1 MNDLDR
7 RIDTASRGAVRQR
20 NYRRIRDRALVRLR
34 KKYPDDYA
42 LLFEQERQR
51 DEAEG
56 KTWLDISGRTKRTM
70 GSSRAPSRKRKV
82 SLRHTHRNRKS
93 KGKLGRKK

>member
-34 KKYPDDYA
+34 KKYPEDYA

-56 KTWLDISGRTKRTM
+56 KAWLDISGRTKRTM
-70 GSSRAPSRKRKV
+70 DSLGSPDRTGHLSEGRGDSIQA
-82 SLRHTHRNRKS
+82 RNV
-93 KGKLGRKK
+93 GGEE

>member
-7 RIDTASRGAVRQR
+7 RVETASRGAVRQR

-56 KTWLDISGRTKRTM
+56 KAWLDISGRTKRTM
-70 GSSRAPSRKRKV
+70 DSLSSPNGAGHLSEGRGD
-82 SLRHTHRNRKS
+82 SLQARNV
-93 KGKLGRKK
+93 GGEE

>member
-7 RIDTASRGAVRQR
+7 RIETASRGAVRQR
-20 NYRRIRDRALVRLR
+20 NYRRIRDRALARLR
-34 KKYPDDYA
+34 KQYPDDYA

-56 KTWLDISGRTKRTM
+56 KSWLDISGRTKRTM
-70 GSSRAPSRKRKV
+70 DSTGTPNGS
-82 SLRHTHRNRKS
+82 RHLP
-93 KGKLGRKK
+93 KGRGDSIQARQQGGEK

>member
-1 MNDLDR
+1 MNDLER
-7 RIDTASRGAVRQR
+7 RIETASRGAVRQR

-56 KTWLDISGRTKRTM
+56 KAWLDISGRTKRTM
-70 GSSRAPSRKRKV
+70 DSAGSPNRGSHLSERRGDSIQ
-82 SLRHTHRNRKS
+82 TRNV
-93 KGKLGRKK
+93 GGEE

>member
-1 MNDLDR
+1 MNDLER
-7 RIDTASRGAVRQR
+7 RIETASRGAVRQR
-20 NYRRIRDRALVRLR
+20 NYRRVRDRALVRLR

-56 KTWLDISGRTKRTM
+56 KAWLDISGRSKRTM
-70 GSSRAPSRKRKV
+70 DSAGSPDRASHLSEGRGD
-82 SLRHTHRNRKS
+82 SIQTRNV
-93 KGKLGRKK
+93 GGEE